1 MIENILVP
9 VDGSEDAN
17 KAIEFAVDMAK
28 QNDATIHLF
37 HVVKPA
43 HVPTSVKT
51 QINWQPYIEH
61 AQEVGNQ
68 ILAAAKY
75 EAEKKGVNR
84 VETAMTKGDPAEE
97 IINYTKDHHFDMVV
111 MGGRGTGSPKA
122 PGLGN
127 VSSKVSHGIDQTC
140 TIVRK
145 RLLDDKKLLV
155 VDDEPDILDAL
166 EELLPMCD
174 VVRASSFDEAKT
186 LLETQDFDMAILD
199 IMGVDGYR
207 LLEIANEQKVIAI
220 MLTANALSVE
230 DTFKSFKKGA
240 ASYVPKDE
248 MVNIT
253 TFLEDILEAKE
264 KGKHSWWRWFE
275 RLGSYY
281 EKRF

>member
-1 MIENILVP
+1 MINDILVP
-9 VDGSEDAN
+9 VDGSEDAS
-17 KAIEFAVDMAK
+17 KAIEFAVDIAK
-28 QNDATIHLF
+28 QNNATIHFL
-37 HVVKPA
+37 HVVKPT
-43 HVPTSVKT
+43 HVPTSAKS
-51 QINWQPYIEH
+51 QINWQPYIDH
-61 AQEVGNQ
+61 TREVGNQ
-68 ILAAAKY
+68 TLLAAKDA
-75 EAEKKGVNR
+75 ADKKGVNR
-84 VETAMTKGDPAEE
+84 VETAMTEGDPAEE
-97 IINYTKDHHFDMVV
+97 IISYTKDHHFDMIV

-145 RLLDDKKLLV
+145 QLLDDKKILV
-155 VDDEPDILDAL
+155 VDDEPDILDTL
-166 EELLPMCD
+166 VELLPMCD

-186 LLETQDFDMAILD
+186 LLETQGFDMAILD

-207 LLEIANEQKVIAI
+207 LLEIANEKKVIAI

-248 MVNIT
+248 MANIT

-264 KGKHSWWRWFE
+264 KGKHFWWRWFE

-281 EKRF
+281 EKNF

>member
-1 MIENILVP
+1 MIKKILIP
-9 VDGSEDAN
+9 VDGSEDAS
-17 KAIEFAVDMAK
+17 KAIEFALETAK
-28 QNDATIHLF
+28 QNAAAIHFL

-43 HVPTSVKT
+43 HLPTSVKRK
-51 QINWQPYIEH
+51 INWQPYIDHTREF
-61 AQEVGNQ
+61 GNQ
-68 ILAAAKY
+68 ILISAKD
-75 EAEKKGVNR
+75 EAEKKGVKH
-84 VETAMTKGDPAEE
+84 VETIMTEGDPAEE
-97 IINYTKDHHFDMVV
+97 IIRFIKDRHFDMVV
-111 MGGRGTGSPKA
+111 IGARGIGSPKT
-122 PGLGN
+122 PGLGS
-127 VSSKVSHGIDQTC
+127 VSSKVSHGVDQTC

-186 LLETQDFDMAILD
+186 LLETRDFDMAILD

-207 LLEIANEQKVIAI
+207 LLEIANENKVIAI

-264 KGKHSWWRWFE
+264 KGKHFWWRWFE